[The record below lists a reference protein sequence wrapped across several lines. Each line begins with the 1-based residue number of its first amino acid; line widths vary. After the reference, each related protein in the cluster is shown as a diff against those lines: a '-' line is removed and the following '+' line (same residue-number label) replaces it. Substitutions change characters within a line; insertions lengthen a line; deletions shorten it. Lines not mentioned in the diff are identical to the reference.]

1 MPKPSTCFICQS
13 CGSVHSKWAGRCD
26 SCGKWNTLVE
36 ELSGHNKS
44 PHKRKKG
51 RNLDFVDLGGESQDL
66 PRLKTCLLYT
76 SPSPR
81 DLSTSRMPSSA

>member
-1 MPKPSTCFICQS
+1 MPKPSSCFICQS

-51 RNLDFVDLGGESQDL
+51 RNLDSVSYTHLTL
-66 PRLKTCLLYT
+66 PTK
-76 SPSPR
+76 
-81 DLSTSRMPSSA
+81 A